1 MKNHK
6 TIPLILFAIIFGL
19 VVAPRAL
26 AQAEEEYD
34 TFVED
39 ETYTETDEIS
49 ASDEDFT
56 GTLSEEDP
64 DNENLQQE
72 TELFG
77 TDEAGVEANDEPFP
91 THLLSVNFEGHV
103 VISDRETTI
112 AYLEIFYNV
121 KIEQEIEVKQSR
133 SRVTSPVEITTS
145 IVGSLAGNDLFS
157 CGLDVGGLSNAEAE
171 SMTIYTVIPET
182 EETLEQTNLA
192 VQVKFTKKL
201 EEDWFADCLS
211 GEFNMKTQGDTEEF
225 LYKIWEGIE
234 PDPKIIA
241 IEDYDIYG
249 TSEIDLY
256 SPPLIIDDEDTGDE
270 FEVSGQ
276 GELIVEPL

>member
-1 MKNHK
+1 M
-6 TIPLILFAIIFGL
+6 
-19 VVAPRAL
+19 APQAL
-26 AQAEEEYD
+26 AQTEEEYD
-34 TFVED
+34 AFVED
-39 ETYTETDEIS
+39 ESYTATEEVPANDG
-49 ASDEDFT
+49 DFT
-56 GTLSEEDP
+56 GTLSDEDP
-64 DNENLQQE
+64 DNADLQQE

-77 TDEAGVEANDEPFP
+77 TDEAGEQASDEPFP

-103 VISDRETTI
+103 VISDRETTV
-112 AYLEIFYNV
+112 AYLEIFYNI
-121 KIEQEIEVKQSR
+121 KIEQEVEVKSIR
-133 SRVTSPVEITTS
+133 SRATSPVEITTS

-171 SMTIYTVIPET
+171 SMIVYTIIPET
-182 EETLEQTNLA
+182 EESLEQANLA

-225 LYKIWEGIE
+225 LYKIWEGVE

-249 TSEIDLY
+249 TSEIELY

-276 GELIVEPL
+276 GELIIEPL